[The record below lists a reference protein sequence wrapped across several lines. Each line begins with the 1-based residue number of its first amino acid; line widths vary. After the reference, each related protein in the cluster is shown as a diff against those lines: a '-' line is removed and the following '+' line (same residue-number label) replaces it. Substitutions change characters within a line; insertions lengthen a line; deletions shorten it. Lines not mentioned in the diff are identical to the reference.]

1 VIAEEHDIFGD
12 GVNVAARLEALA
24 EPGGICV
31 SRVVRDQVR
40 DKLDFAFEDMGG
52 QSVKNIARP
61 VRAYALRSERV
72 ASPPTHRL
80 PARRN
85 RTIIGTAA
93 AAALIVVCLA
103 WWFWPADALF
113 SRAGKSADQAAA
125 FATPMPTAPAAVSI
139 SRPFVAPR
147 LSIVVLPFTN
157 LSSDTGQQYFA
168 DGITEDLTTDL
179 SRISDMFVISR
190 NTAFTYRN
198 KPVDTKQIGREL
210 GVRYVL
216 EGSVQ
221 RSGNRM
227 RVTAQ
232 LIDAETDSHLW
243 TERFDRDMGDL
254 FVLQNEITSRLA
266 NALGAEL
273 IAAEAARPTDT
284 PDVLDYILRG
294 RAALLKPASR
304 DSLAEGV
311 SLFEQALSLDPR
323 SVEAQTRLA
332 DLLAGRVLNGMT
344 GSAVADLAR
353 ADELIERALAA
364 SPRYALAH
372 VVKGDAMRAHNRCE
386 EAILEYESALC
397 IQFQL
402 AGRIKWSGLVQALR
416 RVDRRGDPTSGAS
429 HPPQPPRPPDR
440 YLVRLDWDG
449 ASAPIA
455 HR

>member
-1 VIAEEHDIFGD
+1 
-12 GVNVAARLEALA
+12 
-24 EPGGICV
+24 
-31 SRVVRDQVR
+31 
-40 DKLDFAFEDMGG
+40 
-52 QSVKNIARP
+52 
-61 VRAYALRSERV
+61 
-72 ASPPTHRL
+72 
-80 PARRN
+80 
-85 RTIIGTAA
+85 
-93 AAALIVVCLA
+93 
-103 WWFWPADALF
+103 
-113 SRAGKSADQAAA
+113 
-125 FATPMPTAPAAVSI
+125 
-139 SRPFVAPR
+139 
-147 LSIVVLPFTN
+147 
-157 LSSDTGQQYFA
+157 
-168 DGITEDLTTDL
+168 LTTDL
-179 SRISDMFVISR
+179 SRLPGMFVISR

-198 KPVDTKQIGREL
+198 KPIDAKQIGRDL
-210 GVRYVL
+210 GVRYVI

-221 RSGNRM
+221 RSGNRL

-232 LIDAETDSHLW
+232 LIDAETDAHLW
-243 TERFDRDMGDL
+243 ADRFDRDMGDL